1 MRIFKFGGAS
11 VKDAESVKNVATIL
25 NTNTSQERLCVVVSA
40 MGKTTNLLE
49 EIAKNYFN
57 KVDSSNQLNLLK
69 EYHFSICKNLF
80 SNNDKFFEEL
90 HNVFVELEWILEE
103 EPSMDFSFIY
113 DQIVCL
119 GEILSTK
126 IIAAFLNNTGLNCH
140 WADARDLIKTD
151 NTYREGKVDWDSTLS
166 CTKEY
171 FTKNSH
177 QLILTQGFIGG
188 TSENF
193 TTTLGREGSDYSA
206 AILAY
211 CLDAN
216 EVLIWKDVPGV
227 LNADP
232 KYFSNTFVLN
242 HLSYQD
248 TIELAYYGA
257 TVIHPKTIKPLQNKN
272 IALKVK
278 SFLNPNLEGTLIDG
292 SNTTEHKPS
301 YIVKRNQVVMSIFPK
316 DFSFI
321 IEDNLSEIFKV
332 FSQKHVKINLM
343 QNSAISFSACVDFD
357 LLKLKHLQATLSA
370 QFIVKV
376 NSDCELFTA
385 RNIQE
390 NQGIEYLKGKK
401 ILLEQRT
408 RSSAQFVVSDKEN

>member
-140 WADARDLIKTD
+140 WVDARDLIKTD

-343 QNSAISFSACVDFD
+343 QNSAISFSVCINNDENKIQEVIP
-357 LLKLKHLQATLSA
+357 LLKNNYKVLFNEKLQLITIRYFNEETENSVLKN
-370 QFIVKV
+370 K
-376 NSDCELFTA
+376 E
-385 RNIQE
+385 
-390 NQGIEYLKGKK
+390 K
-401 ILLEQRT
+401 ILEQRSRHT
-408 RSSAQFVVSDKEN
+408 LQVVVKE

>member
-1 MRIFKFGGAS
+1 MRVFKFGGAS
-11 VKDAESVKNVATIL
+11 VKDAEAVKNVATIL
-25 NTNTSQERLCVVVSA
+25 NTYKSSQRFCVVVSA

-49 EIAKNYFN
+49 EIAKKYFSKN
-57 KVDSSNQLNLLK
+57 DTADKLNQLK
-69 EYHFSICKNLF
+69 EYHFSICKELF
-80 SNNDKFFEEL
+80 PKGDNFFEEL
-90 HNVFVELEWILEE
+90 HNIFVELEWILED
-103 EPSMDFSFIY
+103 EPALDFSFIY

-126 IIAAFLNNTGLNCH
+126 IIAAYLNNIGINCH

-151 NTYREGKVDWDSTLS
+151 NTYREGKVDWENTLNS
-166 CTKEY
+166 TKEY
-171 FTKNSH
+171 FLNNNN
-177 QLILTQGFIGG
+177 QIILTQGFIAG

-211 CLDAN
+211 SLDAT
-216 EVLIWKDVPGV
+216 EVVIWKDVPGV

-232 KYFSNTFVLN
+232 KYFSNTYVIN

-278 SFLNPNLEGTLIDG
+278 SFLNPILEGTLIDG
-292 SNTTEHKPS
+292 SNTTEHKSS

-321 IEDNLSEIFKV
+321 IEDNLSEIFTV
-332 FSQKHVKINLM
+332 FSQKQVKINLM
-343 QNSAISFSACVDFD
+343 QNSAISFSVCINNDENKIQEIIP
-357 LLKLKHLQATLSA
+357 LLKKEYKVLFNENLELITIRYFDAETEKTLLD
-370 QFIVKV
+370 KR
-376 NSDCELFTA
+376 E
-385 RNIQE
+385 
-390 NQGIEYLKGKK
+390 K
-401 ILLEQRT
+401 ILEQRSRHT
-408 RSSAQFVVSDKEN
+408 LQVVVKE

>member
-103 EPSMDFSFIY
+103 EPSMDFSLIY

-211 CLDAN
+211 CLEAK

-343 QNSAISFSACVDFD
+343 QNSAISFSVCINNDENKIQELIP
-357 LLKLKHLQATLSA
+357 LLKNNYKVLFNEKLQLITIRYFNEETENSVLKN
-370 QFIVKV
+370 K
-376 NSDCELFTA
+376 E
-385 RNIQE
+385 
-390 NQGIEYLKGKK
+390 K
-401 ILLEQRT
+401 ILEQRSRHT
-408 RSSAQFVVSDKEN
+408 LQVVVKE

>member
-1 MRIFKFGGAS
+1 MRVFKFGGAS

-25 NTNTSQERLCVVVSA
+25 NTNTSKERLCVVVSA

-49 EIAKNYFN
+49 EISKNYFN
-57 KVDSSNQLNLLK
+57 KVDTSNQLNLLK

-103 EPSMDFSFIY
+103 EPGMDFSFVY

-126 IIAAFLNNTGLNCH
+126 IIAAFLNNTGLNCN
-140 WADARDLIKTD
+140 WVDARDLIKTD

-171 FTKNSH
+171 FKKNSH

-211 CLDAN
+211 CLDAK

-332 FSQKHVKINLM
+332 FSQKQVKINLM
-343 QNSAISFSACVDFD
+343 QNSAISFSVCINNDENKIQEVIP
-357 LLKLKHLQATLSA
+357 LLKNNYKVLFNEKLQLITIRYFNEETEISVLKN
-370 QFIVKV
+370 K
-376 NSDCELFTA
+376 E
-385 RNIQE
+385 
-390 NQGIEYLKGKK
+390 K
-401 ILLEQRT
+401 ILEQRSRHT
-408 RSSAQFVVSDKEN
+408 LQVVVKE